1 MTNSVE
7 LQVICKILTSQD
19 ESEIDRLCA
28 FDESYYA
35 VFKDQIKFILD
46 HREKYHAVPDLFT
59 FQAQFEDIVLIDV
72 NESADFLVDGLRKN
86 KQQIILLQT
95 FNKLSELG
103 SADVSEAWEY
113 LQAQCD
119 KAAKLDNSNP
129 MDIIKEAHKRSDQ
142 VLAFS
147 NQTRIPTGFKEV
159 DETMYGG
166 LSTVEELCLVVA
178 RTNTGKA
185 QPLWS
190 KILTPTGWKHMRD
203 ICVGDMVCGREND
216 NGRVVKIFPQG
227 EIDYYRVNF
236 DDGTYTEA
244 STDHLWEVLDSERR
258 KRDRSTYGQYLTL
271 TTKDIM
277 NHMHRRYS
285 VDMCGQLILA
295 DDFDSDE
302 ELDGYF
308 LGAFLGHGRNVGSK
322 LYVHSISDT
331 SKKRIIKG
339 LSSYHCTFTD
349 NDPSTL
355 VIDDKCDGRL
365 IKKLSQ
371 YNLLNCAVV
380 DRFIP
385 RVYFHSPISVR
396 KSVLSGL
403 CDTDGSMMPKNHKAW
418 IFVTSAKQLQSDFAY
433 IARSLGVKAKI
444 LSPRLGRWI
453 DNGVSHIANTYY
465 RVACNSTFNP
475 FYGTDNRIEY
485 DRRHDESR
493 FKNHKRVCKFIQS
506 IEYLGK
512 TECQCIVVDNRTHTY
527 ITDDFIVTHNTWVT
541 TKMMESAQANGFPVL
556 YYSPEMQSA
565 FIGTRFDTWRGHF
578 RNSDIQRGKYSEDY
592 IQYLKDIV
600 KEKTG
605 AFVVEDKDMPGG
617 KTTVRSIESLVKRH
631 HIKLVIIDGLSY
643 MADTE
648 KSDSDVIKYK
658 NICNGLFRMSKTYG
672 CAVVISVQANRDTK
686 ANVDDKGVPWPD
698 MYSLEGSDHPGRI
711 ATQVFA
717 LRQLYEEHTLEIK
730 LLKSRN
736 AKNANPTFAY
746 VWDPNTGNTEF
757 VSDDASTAP
766 PSAPAQPSKFS
777 TPTVSAKIVHT
788 DIDDNL
794 LDDNA
799 DDDLDD
805 VEF

>member
-19 ESEIDRLCA
+19 DSEIDRLCA

-35 VFKDQIKFILD
+35 VFKDQIKFILN
-46 HREKYHAVPDLFT
+46 HREKYHTVPDLFT

-86 KQQIILLQT
+86 KQQILLLQT

-103 SADVSEAWEY
+103 SADVSEAWEF
-113 LQAQCD
+113 LQSQCD
-119 KAAKLDNSNP
+119 KAAQLDNSNP

-142 VLAFS
+142 VLSLS

-190 KILTPTGWKHMRD
+190 NILTPNGWKRMRD
-203 ICVGDMVCGREND
+203 IQVGDIVCGRNND
-216 NGRVVKIFPQG
+216 NGKVVQIFPQG
-227 EIDYYRVNF
+227 TIDYYRVKF
-236 DDGTYTEA
+236 DDGTYTECSA
-244 STDHLWEVLDSERR
+244 DHLWEVLDSERR
-258 KRDRSTYGQYLTL
+258 KHDRKTYGQYLTL
-271 TTKDIM
+271 TTRDIR
-277 NHMHRRYS
+277 NHMYRRYS
-285 VDMCGQLILA
+285 VDMCDQIEFES
-295 DDFDSDE
+295 DFDTDS

-308 LGAFLGHGRNVGSK
+308 LGAFIGHGRNVGNK
-322 LYVHSISDT
+322 LYIHSLSDV
-331 SKKRIIKG
+331 SKRRIVDA
-339 LSSYHCTFTD
+339 LSKYHCQFTE
-349 NDPSTL
+349 NDPNTL
-355 VIDDKCDGRL
+355 VIDDRSDGKL
-365 IKKLSQ
+365 IRKLLE
-371 YNLLNCAVV
+371 YNLMNCKVI
-380 DRFIP
+380 DRRIP
-385 RVYFHSPISVR
+385 AIYFHSPVNVR
-396 KSVLSGL
+396 KALLSGL
-403 CDTDGSMMPKNHKAW
+403 CDTDSAMVPTNHRGW
-418 IFVTSAKQLQSDFAY
+418 VFVTSSDQLKSDFVY
-433 IARSLGVKAKI
+433 IARSLGVKAKVMP
-444 LSPRLGRWI
+444 SRSGRWV
-453 DNGVSHIANTYY
+453 DAGVSHVANTYH
-465 RVACNSTFNP
+465 RVMCSSKFNP
-475 FYGTDNRIEY
+475 FYGSPNYTEFE
-485 DRRHDESR
+485 RRQDKTK
-493 FKNHKRVCKFIQS
+493 FKNLKRVCKFIDS
-506 IEYLGK
+506 IEYVGK
-512 TECQCIVVDNRTHTY
+512 TECQCIMVDNKTHTY

-592 IQYLKDIV
+592 IQYIKDIV
-600 KEKTG
+600 KEETG
-605 AFVVEDKDMPGG
+605 AFVAEDKDMPGG
-617 KTTVRSIESLVKRH
+617 KTTVRSIETLVKRH

-658 NICNGLFRMSKTYG
+658 NICTGLFRMSKTYG
-672 CAVVISVQANRDTK
+672 CAVVVSVQANRDTK
-686 ANVDDKGVPWPD
+686 SNVDDKGVPWPD
-698 MYSLEGSDHPGRI
+698 MYSIEGSDHPGRI

-730 LLKSRN
+730 LLKTRN

-757 VSDDASTAP
+757 VSDDASAAP

-794 LDDNA
+794 IDGST